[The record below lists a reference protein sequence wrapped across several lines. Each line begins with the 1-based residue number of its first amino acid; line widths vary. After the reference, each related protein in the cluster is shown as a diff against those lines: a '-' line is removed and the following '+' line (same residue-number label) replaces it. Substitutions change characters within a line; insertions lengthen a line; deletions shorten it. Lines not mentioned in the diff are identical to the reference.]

1 MAATPRVRG
10 PSNDVVTAASLARAV
25 SESNGSVNGNGHGPS
40 RGDRLAITST
50 SERLTHYLFRYP
62 AKFHAPVARAL
73 VEQYTEPGSLILD
86 PFCGSGTLLVEAV
99 VAGRSAVGIDVD
111 PIAALV
117 SAAKVRRFNATRLKK
132 SVEDVLTRLSHFE
145 RSIDEY
151 AALMFGRLG
160 DDDYRCQLSPVQP
173 WVPALPNIEHWF
185 RDYVVIDLGRI
196 RKVIETTA
204 LPESH
209 RLLMRVV
216 FASIIRNAS
225 NADPVPVS
233 GLEVTSYMKA
243 RDARGRLINPFA
255 LFRQSLDRAVS
266 ACAEFALAAAT
277 DSSARAVE
285 GDATR
290 LGRHLR
296 KTVDA
301 VITSPPYHG
310 AVEYYRRHTLEMYW
324 LGATTTH
331 EERLALLQKYIGR
344 PKVARRHPYV
354 SNGALSTTLA
364 SKWEKRIRAVSDER
378 ADAFRHYM
386 VGMSKFFDGLAA
398 HLHERSPVVLVV
410 GHSTWN
416 KSKIPT
422 TRLFEEIAHDHFE
435 LDEVRWYPVKN
446 RYMSYSRHNGADID
460 EEYVLVLRRRATQG
474 RQARV

>member
-1 MAATPRVRG
+1 MT
-10 PSNDVVTAASLARAV
+10 
-25 SESNGSVNGNGHGPS
+25 GNGHRS
-40 RGDRLAITST
+40 TRGGRLAIAST

-73 VEQYTEPGSLILD
+73 VEKYTHPGSLVLD

-117 SAAKVRRFNATRLKK
+117 SAAKVHRFDATRLER
-132 SVEDVLTRLSHFE
+132 SVENVLTGLSRFE
-145 RSIDEY
+145 RSEDEY
-151 AALMFGRLG
+151 AARMFRRLRA
-160 DDDYRCQLSPVQP
+160 DHYRHQVSPVQP

-185 RDYVVIDLGRI
+185 RDYVVIDLARI
-196 RKVIETTA
+196 RKVVETTA
-204 LPESH
+204 MPESH

-216 FASIIRNAS
+216 FASIIRKAS

-233 GLEVTSYMKA
+233 GLEVTSHMKE
-243 RDARGRLINPFA
+243 RDACGRLINPFA
-255 LFRQSLDRAVS
+255 LFRQSLDRAVTG
-266 ACAEFALAAAT
+266 CAEFAAAADA
-277 DSSARAVE
+277 DSTARAVE

-290 LGRHLR
+290 LGQHLR
-296 KTVDA
+296 KAVDA

-324 LGATTTH
+324 LGATTSH
-331 EERLALLQKYIGR
+331 DERLALLQKYIGR
-344 PKVARRHPYV
+344 PKVARSHPYV

-364 SKWEKRIRAVSDER
+364 AKWEKRIRAVSNQR
-378 ADAFRHYM
+378 ADAFRHYIT
-386 VGMSKFFDGLAA
+386 GMSKFFDGLAA
-398 HLHERSPVVLVV
+398 HLHALRPVVLVV

-422 TRLFEEIAHDHFE
+422 THLFEEIAQEHFE
-435 LDEVRWYPVKN
+435 LVEVRWYPVKN

-460 EEYVLVLRRRATQG
+460 KEYVLVLRRRATRG
-474 RQARV
+474 RQARA